1 MRFQVLPSFLMKSS
15 LASISSMAPLVSDRT
30 SYALLLLLLLFSS
43 SISSLP
49 PQFRLRSFNRSS
61 PSPSFARFIRPQSSP
76 FTRASLP
83 LPLSGSLGFNPLH
96 TLPDAKNSF
105 SSASKNSHLRPL
117 PPAFK
122 AYSAASS
129 DGVPSDIPSASD
141 QSLAATEKNDTG
153 GTLLLGCF
161 FGLWYLFNI
170 YFNIYN
176 KQVCLWR
183 PLPFLCN

>member
-1 MRFQVLPSFLMKSS
+1 MVT
-15 LASISSMAPLVSDRT
+15 ATMAMECST
-30 SYALLLLLLLFSS
+30 S

-61 PSPSFARFIRPQSSP
+61 PSLSFPSSRPCVSASSPSFGRFIRPQSSP

-83 LPLSGSLGFNPLH
+83 LPSPGSLGFNPLH
-96 TLPDAKNSF
+96 TLPDANRF
-105 SSASKNSHLRPL
+105 SSASKNSHLQPL
-117 PPAFK
+117 PPVFK
-122 AYSAASS
+122 VYSAASS

-141 QSLAATEKNDTG
+141 QSLEAKEKSDTG

-176 KQVCLWR
+176 KQVCLC
-183 PLPFLCN
+183 LLCHSYGVKSNVSLCKNVCLIK